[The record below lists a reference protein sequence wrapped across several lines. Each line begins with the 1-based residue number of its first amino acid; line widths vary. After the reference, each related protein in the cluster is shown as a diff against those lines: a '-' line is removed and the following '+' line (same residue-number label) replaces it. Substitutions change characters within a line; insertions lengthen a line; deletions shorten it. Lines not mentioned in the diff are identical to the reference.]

1 MIPGKMI
8 IVPIGVIL
16 MFGFET
22 EIFILFESQNAFIYR
37 KIAIWI
43 NQFFR
48 ARARLG
54 HEPMFSNAFC
64 D

>member
-1 MIPGKMI
+1 MI
-8 IVPIGVIL
+8 IAPIGTAL

-22 EIFILFESQNAFIYR
+22 EIFILFENQNAFIYR
-37 KIAIWI
+37 KIVILI
-43 NQFFR
+43 NQLFW

-54 HEPMFSNAFC
+54 HKPISSNAFC